1 MTRLELNREFQI
13 FAFEMNTILEK
24 LNIQYY
30 LVTEKYGDVEADFL
44 LESFWDKVSSGV
56 NKLNKAAH
64 SAGKFVGKQ
73 VSNVTG
79 KVDNAKKA
87 TGEFVDKQV
96 NKANELG
103 DKAKTLI
110 NNLSTKVQTY
120 VSNSYKYMLEQPGKF
135 MEKMSGMWSDFKTNL
150 QQLKT
155 TAGENYDKAVDS
167 ISESIT
173 KKIVEPFIA
182 KWEEYKTSYATH
194 KQKIQE
200 KSAEIKQMGSDFSKS
215 SKENLKAFGKAILK
229 GAENAAFYGLVL
241 IFLPFYGVFKGT
253 NELYKVGNKVVENIK
268 TNAPEMWKQL
278 NVTGEVKAG
287 YAEGKGQQAKVAPV
301 TAPATAPVTNNTSTD
316 NTQKLNE
323 SDRQLNFSKDDS
335 KSLLKKYKNP
345 SYAKYKDQIKTVLDK
360 RGVAITET
368 AHIKSFDSF
377 NKNL

>member
-1 MTRLELNREFQI
+1 MTRLELNREFQK

-30 LVTEKYGDVEADFL
+30 LVTEKYGDVEAEFL

-56 NKLNKAAH
+56 NKINKAAH

-73 VSNVTG
+73 VNNLNNTVNNV
-79 KVDNAKKA
+79 KKN

-96 NKANELG
+96 DKVNSLG
-103 DKAKTLI
+103 DKAKKLI
-110 NNLSTKVQTY
+110 DDLSTKVQTY

-135 MEKMSGMWSDFKTNL
+135 MEKMSGMWTDFKTNL

-155 TAGENYDKAVDS
+155 TAGENYDKAIDS

-182 KWEEYKTSYATH
+182 KWEEYKKSYAAH

-215 SKENLKAFGKAILK
+215 SKENLKTFGNAILK

-241 IFLPFYGVFKGT
+241 IFLPFYGIFKGT

-268 TNAPEMWKQL
+268 NNAPEVWKQL
-278 NVTGEVKAG
+278 NVAGEVKAG
-287 YAEGKGQQAKVAPV
+287 FTEGKGQTAPV
-301 TAPATAPVTNNTSTD
+301 TAKSKPVTANTNATAD
-316 NTQKLNE
+316 NTQKLNA

-345 SYAKYKDQIKTVLDK
+345 SYAQYKDSIKSILTK

-368 AHIKSFDSF
+368 VHIKSFDSF
-377 NKNL
+377 NQKL